1 MPIFQ
6 TPQPIAV
13 TVELGAGDVRITAT
27 DRADTVVEVRPTNP
41 DDASDVKAAEQTRID
56 YADGKLTVL
65 GPKSPVL
72 DFSKKTRSVDVT
84 IELPR
89 GSRVDSDTGLADVR
103 SAGELGD
110 CKIKT
115 SCGHVRLD
123 RTGALRMETGAGHLS
138 VDRIAGR
145 AEVTTGTGKV
155 QIGELDGS
163 GTVKSSN
170 GNIEIGTVTGE
181 VQVRAANGEIVVEHA
196 VGDRVEATTSN
207 GAIRVGDVIRGS
219 VVLKTSTGDLE
230 IGIRQGTAALLDLV
244 TGHGRVSNT
253 LEEVASAGEAADKV
267 EVRARTSFGDITI
280 SRS

>member
-1 MPIFQ
+1 MPIFE
-6 TPQPIAV
+6 TPQPISV
-13 TVELGAGDVRITAT
+13 TVELSAGDVRITAS
-27 DRADTVVEVRPTNP
+27 DRTDTVVEVVPSNP
-41 DDASDVKAAEQTRID
+41 GDASDVKAAEQTRVD
-56 YADGKLTVL
+56 HVDGKLLVI
-65 GPKSPVL
+65 GPKSPLL

-89 GSRVDSDTGLADVR
+89 GSRVDSDTGLGDVR

-138 VDRIAGR
+138 VDRIAGK
-145 AEVTTGTGKV
+145 AEVTTGTGKI
-155 QIGELDGS
+155 QIGELDGG

-181 VQVRAANGEIVVEHA
+181 VRVRAANGEIAVEHA
-196 VGDRVEATTSN
+196 VGDRIEATTSN
-207 GAIRVGDVIRGS
+207 GAVRVGDVLRGS

-230 IGIRQGTAALLDLV
+230 VGVRQGTAALLDLS
-244 TGHGRVSNT
+244 TGHGRVSNS
-253 LEEVASAGEAADKV
+253 LEEVASAGRAAETV
-267 EVRARTSFGDITI
+267 EVRAHTSFGDITI
-280 SRS
+280 GRS